1 MDFNEIIA
9 LYGVDVILL
18 TFVNVAL
25 SEVLKHTVFK
35 NKPKV
40 VTALVYA
47 AAIVMYIIYKS
58 IYVQNALYTFENLAS
73 VLEHGISIGTLTM
86 LVCSLI
92 DRVFGGGT
100 TATATDTIRW
110 LLKGW
115 VKKGSEK
122 ECANKI
128 LGLHKAMNGEQFRSA
143 AAEVLME
150 YAADGV
156 SESQIKAI
164 AALACEAA
172 EKIAEAETDD
182 ETSANGG
189 TDDDTEDAEPVTI

>member
-92 DRVFGGGT
+92 DRFFGGGT

-182 ETSANGG
+182 ETDRKS
-189 TDDDTEDAEPVTI
+189 VV